1 MSYFQ
6 ETLQD
11 STGSGRRPKRDSG
24 QGEGEGE
31 GVGGEEEG
39 EGGGKGGRADEKE
52 TPLWVQRA
60 CLLQQKDDQVIFL
73 GRKPLL
79 NLLGWSTKNFE

>member
-1 MSYFQ
+1 MSCFQ

-24 QGEGEGE
+24 EGEGKGE

-39 EGGGKGGRADEKE
+39 EGGGEGDRVDEAK
-52 TPLWVQRA
+52 TPLWVQRT
-60 CLLQQKDDQVIFL
+60 CLLQQKDVKVAIFS
-73 GRKPLL
+73 GPKNHL
-79 NLLGWSTKNFE
+79 NLNFQVG